1 MKKTKAIDRRENKL
15 SQKLRIKNNLLG
27 HIYEISSLLT
37 RSPNLAEVLN
47 GITDRAIRA
56 QFRSYYLMLLNS
68 DKTKLECKCI
78 KGFTPQGERRTWDKP
93 LIFNKHDCYETKVVR
108 SGTPRFIPDTESASD
123 VTPIDKVIN
132 HTRRNS
138 CFMSR

>member
-15 SQKLRIKNNLLG
+15 SEKLRIKNNLLG

-47 GITDRAIRA
+47 EITDRAMHGLNFDRA
-56 QFRSYYLMLLNS
+56 IVMLLNS

-78 KGFTPQGERRTWDKP
+78 KGFTPHGERRAWDKP

-108 SGTPRFIPDTESASD
+108 SGTRGSSPTR
-123 VTPIDKVIN
+123 KVRP
-132 HTRRNS
+132 T
-138 CFMSR
+138 